1 MGICSERSPVTGF
14 FVCFVGDGTFHDK
27 NEWSQFSVR
36 RIVEPLEE
44 FITVLKGE
52 DGIVEANFGNP
63 GDGAEHEFFDTGL
76 RGRGERDRVAIA
88 TEPRCEPEISITSPG
103 STMSAVSRWRGIYVA
118 GQITDNFVK
127 IILSG
132 FVERR
137 PHGVL
142 MGRGEWLLCFVG
154 LFL

>member
-52 DGIVEANFGNP
+52 DGVVEAHFGNP
-63 GDGAEHEFFDTGL
+63 GDGAEHEFFDAWL
-76 RGRGERDRVAIA
+76 RGRGERDRIAIA
-88 TEPRCEPEISITSPG
+88 TEPRCEPEDIHHFAWLDDERCFPMERHLCDRANHRQVRQDYSIWFCRTS
-103 STMSAVSRWRGIYVA
+103 
-118 GQITDNFVK
+118 
-127 IILSG
+127 
-132 FVERR
+132 
-137 PHGVL
+137 
-142 MGRGEWLLCFVG
+142 
-154 LFL
+154 